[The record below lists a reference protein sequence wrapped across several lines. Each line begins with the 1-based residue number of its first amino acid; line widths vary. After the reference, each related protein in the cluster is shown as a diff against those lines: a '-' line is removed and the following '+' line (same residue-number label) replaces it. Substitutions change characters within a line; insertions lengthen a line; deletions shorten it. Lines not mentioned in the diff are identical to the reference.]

1 MLERETWV
9 CIKNTARCSRGDT
22 NGVGED
28 EVTVTGGLHAQAE
41 RAKKEKEKRKL
52 HPVEAQTKIQNREM
66 VLEHG
71 RLARGQ
77 ERALPTT

>member
-28 EVTVTGGLHAQAE
+28 EVTVMFITVI
-41 RAKKEKEKRKL
+41 AK
-52 HPVEAQTKIQNREM
+52 
-66 VLEHG
+66 G
-71 RLARGQ
+71 
-77 ERALPTT
+77 